1 MEINLSKYAGF
12 CDGVKRAYDMV
23 DSFDLEK
30 AKKPVFILGSLVHN
44 EEVNKKVE
52 EKGIKK
58 IGREQLFNAK
68 PREIGT
74 LIITAHGSGPD
85 VYEIAGVKGI
95 RIFDTTCPKVIR
107 VQRLAKAYAKR
118 GYKIV
123 IVGDKGHKEVRGIN
137 EWGDGNALIISE
149 EKDLKSIN
157 YKIDDKIAVLAQ
169 TTQNEDFFLC
179 AGEGIRDKYPNAE
192 IINTTCP
199 ATHERQEEVKN
210 IAKKNDAVV
219 IIGSFE
225 SANSKR
231 LFEISKSINPLSYFI
246 EKAADLKRE
255 WFSGISKTGVA
266 AGASSPR
273 WIIEDVISNLEKI

>member
-12 CDGVKRAYDMV
+12 CDGVKRAYNMV
-23 DSFDLEK
+23 DSLDLEK
-30 AKKPVFILGSLVHN
+30 ARRPVFILGSLVHN
-44 EEVNKKVE
+44 DEVNKKVE

-68 PREIGT
+68 LGEIGT

-95 RIFDTTCPKVIR
+95 EIFDTTCPKVTK
-107 VQRLAKAYAKR
+107 VQGLAKVYASR
-118 GYKIV
+118 GHKII
-123 IVGDKGHKEVRGIN
+123 IVGDEGHKEVRGIN
-137 EWGDGNALIISE
+137 EWGDGNALIISK

-157 YKIDDKIAVLAQ
+157 YKTDDRIAVLAQ
-169 TTQNEDFFLC
+169 TTQNEDFFLR
-179 AGEGIRDKYPNAE
+179 AGEGIREKYPNAE
-192 IINTTCP
+192 IINTTCS
-199 ATHERQEEVKN
+199 ATHERQEEAREMAKN
-210 IAKKNDAVV
+210 NDAMI
-219 IIGSFE
+219 IIGSVV

-255 WFSGISKTGVA
+255 WFSGISKTGVT
-266 AGASSPR
+266 AGASAPH
-273 WIIEDVISNLEKI
+273 WIIEDVISSLKKI